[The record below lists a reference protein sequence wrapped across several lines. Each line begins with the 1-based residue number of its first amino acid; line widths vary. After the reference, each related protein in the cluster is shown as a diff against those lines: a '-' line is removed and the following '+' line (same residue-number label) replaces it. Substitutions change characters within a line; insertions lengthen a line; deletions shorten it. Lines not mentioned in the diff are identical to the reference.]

1 MQNVRFRNLTS
12 GLSFYYLIVFHV
24 IIQVLLLDAY
34 TQQKKKL
41 LFYVFCT
48 IKFYK
53 VRYVIS
59 SSCPEV
65 L

>member
-34 TQQKKKL
+34 TQQKK
-41 LFYVFCT
+41 
-48 IKFYK
+48 IA
-53 VRYVIS
+53 
-59 SSCPEV
+59 V
-65 L
+65 LCFLYH

>member
-34 TQQKKKL
+34 TQQKKNAVL
-41 LFYVFCT
+41 CFLFH
-48 IKFYK
+48 
-53 VRYVIS
+53 
-59 SSCPEV
+59 
-65 L
+65 